1 MSVFLRPFLA
11 FCCVVGLGLYGLHA
25 AFGAAAVHPLV
36 PSLFAGLAALTFIGL
51 ALTARAVRTNP
62 DNFLAAYF
70 GSVALRLVAGMAAV
84 LTYLYTGGAHA
95 GRATY
100 TFLGAFFVLYFLF
113 AGFEIWAILTNL
125 RPFSKKQVPEQ

>member
-1 MSVFLRPFLA
+1 MSDFLRPFVA
-11 FCCVVGLGLYGLHA
+11 FCCVLGLGLYALYA
-25 AFGAAAVHPLV
+25 AFGAAVVHPLA
-36 PSLFAGLAALTFIGL
+36 PYLLAGLAALTLIGL
-51 ALTARAVRTNP
+51 VFTARAMRRDP

-70 GSVALRLVAGMAAV
+70 GSVALRLVVGVGAV
-84 LTYLYTGGAHA
+84 VWYLYTGGAHA

-100 TFLGAFFVLYFLF
+100 TFLGAFFILYFLF